1 MFFSFS
7 FLYYYN
13 LYNLKCAHRKIIKT
27 DIFIILLTICININI
42 NIINL
47 LLFLYFYKFDVIL
60 DYIKLHSY
68 FSLRG

>member
-7 FLYYYN
+7 FSYHYN
-13 LYNLKCAHRKIIKT
+13 LYNLKCAHCKIIKT
-27 DIFIILLTICININI
+27 DIFIICLIVFININI

-60 DYIKLHSY
+60 DYIKLHSC